1 MDPIYW
7 PLCVLGALVG
17 VAGGGLWW
25 IDRLEK
31 RALAEAR
38 FHSAAAKRAYADAIR
53 DVPDIIREEFA
64 KAFRNREPPA

>member
-7 PLCVLGALVG
+7 ALCVLIAWTGAVLV
-17 VAGGGLWW
+17 VLWW

-38 FHSAAAKRAYADAIR
+38 FHSAAAERAYADALR

-64 KAFRNREPPA
+64 KAFRDRDPPA

>member
-1 MDPIYW
+1 MNPIYW
-7 PLCVLGALVG
+7 PLCVSGALVG
-17 VAGGGLWW
+17 VAGGGFWW

-38 FHSAAAKRAYADAIR
+38 FHSAAAKQASADALR

-64 KAFRNREPPA
+64 KAFRDREPPT